1 MSIQLTDDQ
10 WASVQRQGNESPV
23 RVNAPA
29 DPTSFVLLPAEVY
42 DKFKSLFEND
52 PVTAAERLQHLK
64 QFGKRAGWEDP
75 AMDCY
80 DDLDPRRKS

>member
-1 MSIQLTDDQ
+1 MPIQLTDDQ

-23 RVNAPA
+23 RVSAPA
-29 DPTSFVLLPAEVY
+29 DPTSFVLLRAEVY
-42 DKFKSLFEND
+42 ERFKSLFEDD
-52 PVTAAERLQHLK
+52 PVTVEERLQHLK

-80 DDLDPRRKS
+80 DDLDPRRQS